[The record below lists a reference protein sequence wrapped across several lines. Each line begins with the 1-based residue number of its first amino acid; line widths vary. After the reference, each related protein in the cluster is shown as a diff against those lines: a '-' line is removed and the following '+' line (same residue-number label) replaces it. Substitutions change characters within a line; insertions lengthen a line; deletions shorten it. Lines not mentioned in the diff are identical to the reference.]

1 MTGAPETAVPLP
13 PRDRLFKMRAFL
25 FPPRKRKDDSMLYDD
40 SQMNSYPVLTPEDMR
55 RTEQKAF
62 ALGVCSLLLMEH
74 AAIAV
79 VNELEKAL
87 GGSCRQKQVLFLC
100 GTGNNGGDGLAAA
113 RLFKM
118 RGGIPTVWL
127 YGKPKTQDAQTNLRW
142 LRLVVREERI
152 VNLGLLLE
160 EELPFDGESPNQP
173 FDGYVD
179 ALLGTGFR
187 GRIDSPLLSRMALAP
202 YHDFHLGMAHMP
214 PVVAVDIPSG
224 INGKTG
230 EAEWPFVHADVTV
243 TFNAPKPGLYLT
255 REREAVGKIVVAD
268 IGLWDIMSWNSD
280 LLLLDDPELRCET
293 LAPSALRFLP
303 ARPVNAH
310 KGSCGRLLIY
320 AGKMGMAGAAAMCA
334 KAAVTA
340 GSGLTTIACDKEIIP
355 ILQTLVPNAMC
366 RDIKEAVENPPACD
380 VLALGCGLGQ
390 SEEIWQN
397 ILTLW
402 NPEKPSVWDADALNL
417 LAKHPMK
424 LGKNAVITPH
434 PGEAARLLGQSTEEI
449 LADRMAAAQALAET
463 FDCTAVLKSDVT
475 VICAITEDGPEFR
488 LNTVGSPA
496 LAKGGS
502 GDALTG
508 ILAAL
513 LWDRGEETRS
523 PLPFSIDDVA
533 LACLWHG
540 MAGIAGEKKY
550 GQRELTTDQLI
561 SCLHD
566 AEQGEHFK

>member
-1 MTGAPETAVPLP
+1 
-13 PRDRLFKMRAFL
+13 
-25 FPPRKRKDDSMLYDD
+25 MLYDD
-40 SQMNSYPVLTPEDMR
+40 TTMDSYPVLTPEDMR

-62 ALGVCSLLLMEH
+62 ALGVSSLLLMEH
-74 AAIAV
+74 AALSV
-79 VNELEKAL
+79 VDELEKVL
-87 GGSCRQKQVLFLC
+87 GGSCAEKRVLFLC
-100 GTGNNGGDGLAAA
+100 GTGNNGGDGFAAA

-118 RGGIPTVWL
+118 RGGLPTVWL
-127 YGKPKTQDAQTNLRW
+127 YGEPKTPDARINLRW
-142 LRLVVREERI
+142 LRLVVREDKI
-152 VNLGLLLE
+152 LNLAKLPE
-160 EELPFDGESPNQP
+160 NELPFDGESPMQP

-187 GRIDSPLLSRMALAP
+187 GRIESPLLSRMTLAP

-255 REREAVGKIVVAD
+255 KEREAVGKIVVAD
-268 IGLWDIMSWNSD
+268 IGLWDMMPWNSD

-293 LAPSALRFLP
+293 LAPSALRLMEG
-303 ARPVNAH
+303 RSINAH
-310 KGSCGRLLIY
+310 KGNCGRVLIY

-334 KAAVTA
+334 QAAVTA
-340 GSGLTTIACDKEIIP
+340 GAGLTTVACEKEIIP
-355 ILQTLVPNAMC
+355 VLQTLVPNAMC
-366 RDIKEAVENPPACD
+366 MEIGEAIQNPPAYD

-390 SEEIWQN
+390 SEEIWGN
-397 ILTLW
+397 IIKLW
-402 NPEKPSVWDADALNL
+402 NPDKKSVWDADALNL

-434 PGEAARLLGQSTEEI
+434 PGEAARLLNRSAEEI
-449 LADRMAAAQALAET
+449 LADRFTATQALAEK

-475 VICAITEDGPEFR
+475 VICKIGEDGPEFM

-508 ILAAL
+508 IFAVLLVQTAPLDAA
-513 LWDRGEETRS
+513 
-523 PLPFSIDDVA
+523 A

-540 MAGIAGEKKY
+540 MAGVVGEEKF
-550 GQRELTTDQLI
+550 GQRELTTAQLI
-561 SCLHD
+561 ACLHE
-566 AEQGEHFK
+566 AERRGRGEK

>member
-1 MTGAPETAVPLP
+1 
-13 PRDRLFKMRAFL
+13 
-25 FPPRKRKDDSMLYDD
+25 MLYDD
-40 SQMNSYPVLTPEDMR
+40 TMMDSYPVLTPEDMR

-62 ALGVCSLLLMEH
+62 SLGVSSLLLMEH
-74 AAIAV
+74 AVLAV
-79 VNELEKAL
+79 VDELEKVL
-87 GGSCRQKQVLFLC
+87 GGSCAEKRVLFLC
-100 GTGNNGGDGLAAA
+100 GTGNNGGDGFAAA

-127 YGKPKTQDAQTNLRW
+127 YGEPKTLDAQTNLRW
-142 LRLVVREERI
+142 LRLVLREEKI
-152 VNLGLLLE
+152 VNLARLPE
-160 EELPFDGESPNQP
+160 EELPFAGESPNQP

-243 TFNAPKPGLYLT
+243 TFNAHKPGLYLT
-255 REREAVGKIVVAD
+255 KEREAVGKIVVAD
-268 IGLWDIMSWNSD
+268 IGLWDMMPWNSD
-280 LLLLDDPELRCET
+280 LLTLEEPELRCET
-293 LAPSALRFLP
+293 LTPSALRFLP
-303 ARPVNAH
+303 RRPVSAH
-310 KGSCGRLLIY
+310 KGSCGRVLIY

-334 KAAVTA
+334 QAAVAA
-340 GSGLTTIACDKEIIP
+340 GAGLTTVACEKEIIP

-366 RDIKEAVENPPACD
+366 VEIGEAVQNTPAFD

-390 SEEIWQN
+390 SEEVWNN
-397 ILTLW
+397 IIKLW
-402 NPEKPSVWDADALNL
+402 NPDKKSVWDADALNL

-434 PGEAARLLGQSTEEI
+434 PGEAARLLGKTTEEI
-449 LADRMAAAQALAET
+449 LSDRFAAAQALSEKYG
-463 FDCTAVLKSDVT
+463 CTAVLKSDVS
-475 VICAITEDGPEFR
+475 VICAIGEDGPKFM

-508 ILAAL
+508 MLAAL
-513 LWDRGEETRS
+513 LWDYDEETRS
-523 PLPFSIDDVA
+523 PLPFSIHDVA

-540 MAGIAGEKKY
+540 MAGVVGEEKF
-550 GQRELTTDQLI
+550 GQRELTTAQLI
-561 SCLHD
+561 SCLHE
-566 AEQGEHFK
+566 AEQRGRGEK

>member
-1 MTGAPETAVPLP
+1 
-13 PRDRLFKMRAFL
+13 
-25 FPPRKRKDDSMLYDD
+25 MLYDD
-40 SQMNSYPVLTPEDMR
+40 SYMTSFPVLTPEDTR

-62 ALGVCSLLLMEH
+62 SLGVSSLLLMEH

-79 VNELEKAL
+79 VDELEKAL
-87 GGSCRQKQVLFLC
+87 GGCPGKRALFLC

-113 RLFKM
+113 RLFQM
-118 RGGIPTVWL
+118 RGGFPTVWL
-127 YGKPKTQDAQTNLRW
+127 YGEPKTPDAQTNLQW
-142 LRLVVREERI
+142 LRQVMREDDI
-152 VNLGLLLE
+152 LNLSELPE
-160 EELPFDGESPNQP
+160 ELLPFDGESPNES

-187 GRIDSPLLSRMALAP
+187 GCIESPLLSRMVLAP
-202 YHDFHLGMAHMP
+202 YHDFHLGLEHMP
-214 PVVAVDIPSG
+214 PVIAVDIPSG

-230 EAEWPFVHADVTV
+230 EAQWPYMHADVTV
-243 TFNAPKPGLYLT
+243 TFNTPKPGLYLT

-268 IGLWDIMSWNSD
+268 IGLWDMMPWHSD
-280 LLLLDDPELRCET
+280 ALLLEKPELDCET
-293 LAPSALRFLP
+293 LLPRALHILP
-303 ARPVNAH
+303 RRLMNAH
-310 KGSCGRLLIY
+310 KGSCGRVLIY

-340 GSGLTTIACDKEIIP
+340 GAGLTTIACEKEIMP

-366 RDIKEAVENPPACD
+366 RDIAEAVKNPPVYD

-390 SEEIWQN
+390 SEEIWEN
-397 ILTLW
+397 IQKLW
-402 NPEKPSVWDADALNL
+402 NPDKPSVWDADALNM
-417 LAKHPMK
+417 LAKHEMK

-434 PGEAARLLGQSTEEI
+434 PGEAARLLGWDTARV
-449 LADRMAAAQALAET
+449 LADRLEAARALAEKY
-463 FDCTAVLKSDVT
+463 DCTAVLKGDVT
-475 VICAITEDGPEFR
+475 VICQIDAEDGPVYR

-513 LWDRGEETRS
+513 LWDFDPETDS
-523 PLPFSIDDVA
+523 SLPFDIDNVA

-540 MAGIAGEKKY
+540 MAGVVGEEKF
-550 GQRELTTDQLI
+550 GQRELTTEQLI
-561 SCLHD
+561 SCLHE
-566 AEQGEHFK
+566 AERWGRGERTAPARCQEQR

>member
-1 MTGAPETAVPLP
+1 ME
-13 PRDRLFKMRAFL
+13 FMQQ
-25 FPPRKRKDDSMLYDD
+25 DSFT
-40 SQMNSYPVLTPEDMR
+40 VLTPEDMR

-62 ALGVCSLLLMEH
+62 ALGVSSLLLMEH

-79 VNELEKAL
+79 VDELEKAL
-87 GGSCRQKQVLFLC
+87 GGSCAEKRVLFLC
-100 GTGNNGGDGLAAA
+100 GTGNNGGDGFAAA
-113 RLFKM
+113 RLFIM
-118 RGGIPTVWL
+118 RGGYPTVWL
-127 YGKPKTQDAQTNLRW
+127 YGEPKTQDAQTNLRW
-142 LRLVVREERI
+142 LHLVLREEKI
-152 VNLGLLLE
+152 LNLAQLPE
-160 EELPFDGESPNQP
+160 EELPFDGESPDQP

-187 GRIDSPLLSRMALAP
+187 GCIDSPLLSRMALAP
-202 YHDFHLGMAHMP
+202 YHDFHLGIAHMP

-255 REREAVGKIVVAD
+255 KEREAVGKIVVAD
-268 IGLWDIMSWNSD
+268 IGLWDMMSCNSD
-280 LLLLDDPELRCET
+280 ALLLDDLELDCET
-293 LAPSALRFLP
+293 LQPSALRLM
-303 ARPVNAH
+303 ADRHINAH
-310 KGSCGRLLIY
+310 KGDCGRVLIY
-320 AGKMGMAGAAAMCA
+320 AGKLGMAGAAAMCA

-340 GSGLTTIACDKEIIP
+340 GAGLTTVACEKDIVP
-355 ILQTLVPNAMC
+355 ILQTIVPNAMC
-366 RDIKEAVENPPACD
+366 RDIAEAKENPPAYD

-390 SEEIWQN
+390 SENVLQN

-402 NPEKPSVWDADALNL
+402 NRDKPSVWDADALNL

-434 PGEAARLLGQSTEEI
+434 PGEAARLLNKNTEEI
-449 LADRMAAAQALAET
+449 LADRIAAAKALAEKY
-463 FDCTAVLKSDVT
+463 DCTAVLKSDVT
-475 VICAITEDGPEFR
+475 VICSIREDGPQFR

-513 LWDRGEETRS
+513 FVQTS
-523 PLPFSIDDVA
+523 PLEAAA

-540 MAGIAGEKKY
+540 MAGIVGEKKY

-561 SCLHD
+561 SCLHE
-566 AEQGEHFK
+566 AEQWNQYK